1 MALLNVTLPPGIVR
15 GATAYD
21 TPGRWWDANLIRW
34 RGTVMEPVGGW
45 QRASANAMA
54 SAVRHLHVWQ
64 DNASVE
70 RVLIGED
77 AGLTA
82 ESDGT
87 FTDVTPA
94 GFVPLT
100 SVGAYGYGVNDYSD
114 ETYGTPRSTPS
125 VTYADA
131 VAMWTMDNWGEDV
144 LACASSDGRILYYDV
159 TNPTTDVLEIG
170 KRSISSVARS
180 TNVVTVTTNA
190 AHDFTTGRSVTL
202 AGVTDTSFNGT
213 FTIASTPTSTTF
225 TFAQTAA
232 NATSSGG
239 TATLIDVARACRG
252 VLVTPE
258 RHVQVIGIGG
268 NPRRFAW
275 SSREDYTDWV
285 FNSTTNTAGYLDLEA
300 STPLR
305 TMTKVREGTL
315 IFSDSEVFLSRFVG
329 SPFVY
334 NAQILGETRLIAPK
348 AFATFEGRCVWLSRT
363 GFRLY
368 DGGTFAP
375 IQCDVLDYVLAD
387 IDPVHGPTKTFG
399 CWNGAF
405 PEVWFFYPSVGQT
418 ECNKYV
424 IWNYSEKWW
433 SIGSLPRTAMAPAA
447 VRKRPFMAG
456 VDKYIYDHE
465 YGWTAAGNS
474 RVGSVWAETGALGL
488 ENGANLV
495 EVKQLIPANAR
506 GASSMR
512 FRFYG
517 RMTPE
522 GTERVFGPYAPR
534 ADGYVDTRVNAR
546 EARMRVEATQD
557 IDWSIGPVRLDV
569 RAGARR

>member
-1 MALLNVTLPPGIVR
+1 MALISVKLPPGVVKE
-15 GATAYD
+15 ATPYD

-34 RGTVMEPVGGW
+34 RGAVMEPVGGW
-45 QRASANAMA
+45 QRASAAPME
-54 SAVRHLHVWQ
+54 SAVRKLHVWR
-64 DNASVE
+64 DNANVE
-70 RVLIGED
+70 RLLIGED
-77 AGLTA
+77 DRLVVET
-82 ESDGT
+82 DGA
-87 FTDVTPA
+87 FVDVTPSN
-94 GFVPLT
+94 FTPLT
-100 SVGAYGYGVNDYSD
+100 DIGAYGYGVNDYSD

-125 VTYADA
+125 ATYAES
-131 VAMWTMDNWGEDV
+131 VAIWTMDNWGEDV
-144 LACASSDGRILYYDV
+144 LTCASSDGRVLYYDV
-159 TNPTTDVLEIG
+159 TNATNDVLEIG
-170 KRSISSVARS
+170 KRSINSVAR
-180 TNVVTVTTNA
+180 NANIVTVNTVA
-190 AHDFTTGRSVTL
+190 AHDFTTGRTVTL
-202 AGVTDTSFNGT
+202 TGVTDTSFNGT
-213 FTIASTPTSTTF
+213 FTIASTPSATTF

-232 NATSSGG
+232 NASSAGG
-239 TATLIDVARACRG
+239 TATLNDVARACTA

-258 RHVQVIGIGG
+258 RHVQVIGIAG

-305 TMTKVREGTL
+305 SMAKVREGTL
-315 IFSDSEVFLSRFVG
+315 IFSESEVFLSRFIG
-329 SPFVY
+329 APFVY
-334 NAQILGETRLIAPK
+334 NAQILGETRLIAPN
-348 AFATFEGRCVWLSRT
+348 ALATFEGRCVWLSRT

-368 DGGTFAP
+368 DGGSFAP

-387 IDPVHGPTKTFG
+387 IDPISGPTKTFG
-399 CWNGAF
+399 CWNGTF

-418 ECNKYV
+418 ECDKYV

-433 SIGSLPRTAMAPAA
+433 SIGSLPRTAMAPAS

-488 ENGANLV
+488 ENGATLV
-495 EVKQLIPANAR
+495 EVKQMIPANAR

-546 EARMRVEATQD
+546 EARMRIEATQD
-557 IDWSIGPVRLDV
+557 VDWSIGPVRLDV
-569 RAGARR
+569 RAGGRR

>member
-1 MALLNVTLPPGIVR
+1 MAMISVKLPPGVVR
-15 GATAYD
+15 GATPYD

-34 RGTVMEPVGGW
+34 RGAVMEPVGGW
-45 QRASANAMA
+45 QRASAAPMD
-54 SAVRHLHVWQ
+54 SIVRRLHVWR
-64 DNASVE
+64 DNENIE
-70 RVLIGED
+70 RLLIGED
-77 AGLTA
+77 DRLVVET
-82 ESDGT
+82 DGA
-87 FTDVTPA
+87 FVDVTPA
-94 GFVPLT
+94 SFTPLT
-100 SVGAYGYGVNDYSD
+100 DIGAYGYGVNDYSD

-125 VTYADA
+125 QTYADA
-131 VAMWTMDNWGEDV
+131 VAIWTMDNWGEDV
-144 LACASSDGRILYYDV
+144 LVCASSDGRVLYYDV
-159 TNPTTDVLEIG
+159 TNPTNDVLEIG
-170 KRSISSVARS
+170 KRGILTVAR
-180 TNVVTVTTNA
+180 NANIVTLTTVA
-190 AHDFTTGRSVTL
+190 PHDFTTGRSITIT
-202 AGVTDTSFNGT
+202 GVTDTSFNGT
-213 FTIASTPTSTTF
+213 FTIASRPSATTI
-225 TFAQTAA
+225 TYAQTAA
-232 NATSSGG
+232 NASSAGG
-239 TATLIDVARACRG
+239 LATLNDVARACTA

-258 RHVQVIGIGG
+258 RHVQVIGIDG

-275 SSREDYTDWV
+275 SSREDFTDWV
-285 FNSTTNTAGYLDLEA
+285 FNSTTNTAGYLDIEA

-305 TMTKVREGTL
+305 SMAKVREGTL
-315 IFSDSEVFLSRFVG
+315 IFSESEVFLSRFVG

-334 NAQILGETRLIAPK
+334 NAQILGETRLIAPN

-368 DGGTFAP
+368 DGGSFAP

-387 IDPVHGPTKTFG
+387 IDPISGPTKTFG
-399 CWNGAF
+399 CWNGTF

-418 ECNKYV
+418 ECDKYV

-433 SIGSLPRTAMAPAA
+433 SIGSLPRTAMAPAS

-488 ENGANLV
+488 ENGATLV
-495 EVKQLIPANAR
+495 EVKQMIPANAR
-506 GASSMR
+506 GANSMR

-557 IDWSIGPVRLDV
+557 VDWSIGPVRLDV
-569 RAGARR
+569 RAGGRR